1 MNESTQ
7 PVSPDQT
14 PTVPRRLI
22 REAAVQLLHSS
33 LSKTSATEEAGDP
46 WPLILAQPE
55 AKITRLRARA
65 ILHLQQNRPS
75 RAKPFLNNRVN
86 TLPLLESFVEERSA
100 QKAYRELFK
109 AEETLPD
116 LFDLLRRQLKS
127 EKEPEAVSDTIQR
140 IQEQNRL
147 ALENLNA
154 LGGAIGALAGCPDP
168 LKPLAKAIPPLRET
182 AETLRALLSDTPPE
196 LRELQTL
203 HNAITERNLLRKHAE
218 ELQQLVLSH
227 LAETDKLIAAQLQ
240 NFSPER
246 LGQVDR
252 NVMRMAA
259 TELHYCPEIPSAVSI
274 NEAIE
279 IVRRFGDT
287 ESASFVNG
295 ILDKLVPKK
304 SA

>member
-7 PVSPDQT
+7 PANPDQ
-14 PTVPRRLI
+14 PPSIPRRLI

-33 LSKTSATEEAGDP
+33 LSKTTPPEEAGDP

-55 AKITRLRARA
+55 GKITRLRARA
-65 ILHLQQNRPS
+65 ILHLQQSRPS
-75 RAKPFLNNRVN
+75 RAKPFLTSRVN
-86 TLPLLESFVEERSA
+86 TLPLLATFIEERSA
-100 QKAYRELFK
+100 QKAYRELYD
-109 AEETLPD
+109 AEEALPV
-116 LFDLLRRQLKS
+116 LLDLLRRQLKS
-127 EKEPEAVSDTIQR
+127 EKEPEAINETLQKIR
-140 IQEQNRL
+140 EQNRL

-154 LGGAIGALAGCPDP
+154 LGASIGAFAHCPDP

-182 AETLRALLSDTPPE
+182 AETLKALLSDNPPE

-203 HNAITERNLLRKHAE
+203 HNAIAERNLLRKSAE
-218 ELQQLVLSH
+218 ALQQLVLSH
-227 LAETDKLIAAQLQ
+227 LPETDKLIAAQLQ

-259 TELHYCPEIPSAVSI
+259 TELRYCPDIPPAVSI

-295 ILDKLVPKK
+295 ILDKLVPGKE
-304 SA
+304 